1 MEEWWRVAF
10 LMHYEAGALFGPFLC
25 LGLLRSHFFS
35 SAPRTPPWS
44 SSTIEF
50 VEQVVLFGTQLCS
63 SSKNGLFSCK
73 WSIMR
78 LIEIA
83 FDIFQ
88 EK

>member
-1 MEEWWRVAF
+1 MDEWWRVAL
-10 LMHYEAGALFGPFLC
+10 LMHYEAGALFGPIIRGC
-25 LGLLRSHFFS
+25 LGLLCSHFFS
-35 SAPRTPPWS
+35 YAPRTPPWS

-50 VEQVVLFGTQLCS
+50 VEHVVLFGTQLCS
-63 SSKNGLFSCK
+63 SYAK
-73 WSIMR
+73 WSIMP